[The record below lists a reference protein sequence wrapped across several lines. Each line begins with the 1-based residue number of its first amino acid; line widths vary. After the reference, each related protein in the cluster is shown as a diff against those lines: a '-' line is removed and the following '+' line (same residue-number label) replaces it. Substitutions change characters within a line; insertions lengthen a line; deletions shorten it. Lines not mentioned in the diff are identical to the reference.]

1 MVGSEVDQ
9 KYLGTFAKAVGK
21 YNPGLSAALFK
32 VLGLSTILSKKLVRA
47 RKQRKLDPT
56 RTTKSLDLYRHIIW
70 MAREGYM
77 LLDVYVLPFVVS
89 YKELKVLALKLK
101 ASFLHIFVLFDFTYQ
116 TRTNFSLPNGG
127 PYQTTSQTPQGQTS
141 QQSGKQRSQQTSQ
154 QSKQPKQTQKQS
166 PQQPDR
172 PGSPENTTTNSFY
185 NYINIAS
192 QAFITADD
200 YATRLLNGS
209 HPLRLSV
216 KLEYSA
222 FAHDCMKEYSLSRSI
237 ARKAVDE
244 AFASM
249 EAMSDDSFEDAMD
262 LVSSLGVMAKKGY

>member
-9 KYLGTFAKAVGK
+9 KYLGNYAKVVGTH
-21 YNPGLSAALFK
+21 NESLSAALFK

-70 MAREGYM
+70 MAREGYI
-77 LLDVYVLPFVVS
+77 LLDVYVLPFVLNFV
-89 YKELKVLALKLK
+89 ELKVLALKLK
-101 ASFLHIFVLFDFTYQ
+101 ASFLHIFVLFDHTYQ

-127 PYQTTSQTPQGQTS
+127 AF
-141 QQSGKQRSQQTSQ
+141 
-154 QSKQPKQTQKQS
+154 
-166 PQQPDR
+166 QQPQ
-172 PGSPENTTTNSFY
+172 PTTPEMAGSEDHPVKTNSFY

-192 QAFITADD
+192 QAFVTADD
-200 YATRLLNGS
+200 YATRLLSGS

-222 FAHDCMKEYSLSRSI
+222 FAHDCMKEFSLSRSI
-237 ARKAVDE
+237 ARKAIDD

-249 EAMSDDSFEDAMD
+249 EAMTDESFEDAMD
-262 LVSSLGVMAKKGY
+262 LVSSLGVMARRGN

>member
-21 YNPGLSAALFK
+21 YNPSLSAALFK

-127 PYQTTSQTPQGQTS
+127 PYQTTSQTPQAPLP
-141 QQSGKQRSQQTSQ
+141 QQSGKQRSQSASQ
-154 QSKQPKQTQKQS
+154 QQQPKQS
-166 PQQPDR
+166 SQQPNQ

>member
-9 KYLGTFAKAVGK
+9 KYLGNYAKVVGTH
-21 YNPGLSAALFK
+21 NESLSAALFK

-70 MAREGYM
+70 MAREGYI
-77 LLDVYVLPFVVS
+77 LLDVYVLPFVLNFI
-89 YKELKVLALKLK
+89 ELKVLALKLK
-101 ASFLHIFVLFDFTYQ
+101 ASFLHIFVLFDHTYQ
-116 TRTNFSLPNGG
+116 TKTDFSLPGG
-127 PYQTTSQTPQGQTS
+127 PFH
-141 QQSGKQRSQQTSQ
+141 
-154 QSKQPKQTQKQS
+154 QTQ
-166 PQQPDR
+166 PTTPELAEADEHHHHHQPVK
-172 PGSPENTTTNSFY
+172 GQTNSFY

-192 QAFITADD
+192 QAFVTADD
-200 YATRLLNGS
+200 YATRLLSGS

-222 FAHDCMKEYSLSRSI
+222 FAHDCMKEFSLSRSI
-237 ARKAVDE
+237 ARKAVDD

-249 EAMSDDSFEDAMD
+249 EAMTDESFEDAMD
-262 LVSSLGVMAKKGY
+262 LVSSLGVMARRGGN

>member
-9 KYLGTFAKAVGK
+9 KYLGNYAKVVGTH
-21 YNPGLSAALFK
+21 NESLSAALFK

-70 MAREGYM
+70 MAREGYI
-77 LLDVYVLPFVVS
+77 LLDVYVLPFVLNFI
-89 YKELKVLALKLK
+89 ELKVLALKLK
-101 ASFLHIFVLFDFTYQ
+101 ASFLHIFVLFDHTYQ
-116 TRTNFSLPNGG
+116 TKTDFSLPGG
-127 PYQTTSQTPQGQTS
+127 PFH
-141 QQSGKQRSQQTSQ
+141 
-154 QSKQPKQTQKQS
+154 QTQ
-166 PQQPDR
+166 PTTPELAEADEHQPVK
-172 PGSPENTTTNSFY
+172 GQTNSFY

-192 QAFITADD
+192 QAFVTADD
-200 YATRLLNGS
+200 YATRLLSGS

-222 FAHDCMKEYSLSRSI
+222 FAHDCMKEFSLSRSI
-237 ARKAVDE
+237 ARKAVDD

-249 EAMSDDSFEDAMD
+249 EAMTDESFEDAMD
-262 LVSSLGVMAKKGY
+262 LVSSLGVMARRGGN